1 LSAVVEPSGGAGAI
15 ARPERGRVGSFF
27 AEAGELVTF
36 SLRVL
41 GNLPGTLRY
50 FSEVLRQASI
60 IIRGTTV
67 LMLYLNICLGISVVT
82 FAFFLLRTLG
92 ASEFVGL
99 FSGYITPRQVAPTM
113 FGYVIAA
120 KVCTGMSAELGA
132 MRIQQE
138 VDALETTGVEP
149 LQYLVGTR
157 VLGFLI
163 FVPIA
168 CAVALIGQWIGDY
181 IDGVVVLHG
190 VPAAT
195 LTRLQWSV
203 QGIGDQL
210 YALVSMLM
218 IALPCAIVAC
228 FYGLRAKGG
237 PASVGSVAA
246 RAVMINLI
254 IVHVVSGLL
263 GVAYYGSN
271 LRLPIGG

>member
-1 LSAVVEPSGGAGAI
+1 
-15 ARPERGRVGSFF
+15 
-27 AEAGELVTF
+27 
-36 SLRVL
+36 
-41 GNLPGTLRY
+41 
-50 FSEVLRQASI
+50 
-60 IIRGTTV
+60 
-67 LMLYLNICLGISVVT
+67 M
-82 FAFFLLRTLG
+82 
-92 ASEFVGL
+92 
-99 FSGYITPRQVAPTM
+99 
-113 FGYVIAA
+113 
-120 KVCTGMSAELGA
+120 KV
-132 MRIQQE
+132 QQE

-168 CAVALIGQWIGDY
+168 CAVALLGQWIGDY
-181 IDGVVVLHG
+181 LDAVIILHG

-195 LTRLQWSV
+195 LERLQWSV
-203 QGIGDQL
+203 QGLEDQL
-210 YALVSMLM
+210 YALVSMLA
-218 IALPCAIVAC
+218 IALPCSLVAC

-254 IVHVVSGLL
+254 IVHVVSGLA